1 MRCSDPLVAALRL
14 LRPRLPRLLLAVLMG
29 VLSLGSALTLA
40 GLSAWLITRAWQ
52 MPPVLDLSVAV
63 VAVRALGISRGV
75 FHYCERL
82 ASHDTALRAAGT
94 ARERIYARLAGG
106 PVDAVM
112 RRHSGELVARVGAD
126 VDELSDVL
134 VRGVLPI
141 GVAVVLSV
149 AATSVVAVI
158 SPAAGAVLAGCL
170 LIAGVLAPWLAA
182 RAVTAQETVATQH
195 HCARDV
201 ATMTALEHAPELRVS
216 GRLAEMITE
225 SQRRKR
231 DWGHAI
237 DRAAAPAAVATATP
251 TAAMGVSVRGAV
263 AAGIGLAST
272 LAPTTVAVLML
283 LPLSA
288 FEATTALP
296 AAAVQLTRS
305 RIAARRLLDLAGPN
319 PPPGA
324 VSTVSPNGAGRLV
337 AADLRSGYPRAAA
350 TGPVTVTLEPGARLA
365 VVGPS
370 GSGKTALLMTLA
382 GLLPPRAGCVALG
395 GAPLDAINERE
406 LHRNIGFFGED
417 AHLFATKVRD
427 NLLVARGDCGD
438 DELRDALERVGLGRW
453 LAGLPDGLATV
464 LTGGAHAVSAGQRR
478 RLLLARAL
486 ISPAPI
492 MLLDEPTEHLDG
504 AAAEPILRALLDPG
518 GGLVAPERTVVVAT
532 HHLPGDVG
540 CPTLEIDA
548 CSWEPTLVIA
558 AAGGS
563 YAAAELADP
572 ARIRRRIT

>member
-1 MRCSDPLVAALRL
+1 MTMRCSDPLVAALGL
-14 LRPRLPRLLLAVLMG
+14 LRPRLLRLLLAILLG

-112 RRHSGELVARVGAD
+112 RRHSGERVARVGAD

-149 AATSVVAVI
+149 AAITVIAVI

-182 RAVTAQETVATQH
+182 RAATAQETVATQH
-195 HCARDV
+195 HSARDV
-201 ATMTALEHAPELRVS
+201 ATMIALEHAPELRVS

-225 SQRRKR
+225 SERRQR

-237 DRAAAPAAVATATP
+237 DRAAAV
-251 TAAMGVSVRGAV
+251 GVSVLGAV

-296 AAAVQLTRS
+296 SAAVQLTRS
-305 RIAARRLLDLAGPN
+305 RISARRLLELAGPN

-324 VSTVSPNGAGRLV
+324 VYDGLPRRCGAG
-337 AADLRSGYPRAAA
+337 GGG
-350 TGPVTVTLEPGARLA
+350 GPV
-365 VVGPS
+365 
-370 GSGKTALLMTLA
+370 
-382 GLLPPRAGCVALG
+382 
-395 GAPLDAINERE
+395 
-406 LHRNIGFFGED
+406 
-417 AHLFATKVRD
+417 
-427 NLLVARGDCGD
+427 
-438 DELRDALERVGLGRW
+438 
-453 LAGLPDGLATV
+453 
-464 LTGGAHAVSAGQRR
+464 
-478 RLLLARAL
+478 
-486 ISPAPI
+486 
-492 MLLDEPTEHLDG
+492 
-504 AAAEPILRALLDPG
+504 
-518 GGLVAPERTVVVAT
+518 
-532 HHLPGDVG
+532 
-540 CPTLEIDA
+540 
-548 CSWEPTLVIA
+548 
-558 AAGGS
+558 
-563 YAAAELADP
+563 
-572 ARIRRRIT
+572 

>member
-1 MRCSDPLVAALRL
+1 M
-14 LRPRLPRLLLAVLMG
+14 
-29 VLSLGSALTLA
+29 
-40 GLSAWLITRAWQ
+40 I
-52 MPPVLDLSVAV
+52 
-63 VAVRALGISRGV
+63 
-75 FHYCERL
+75 
-82 ASHDTALRAAGT
+82 
-94 ARERIYARLAGG
+94 
-106 PVDAVM
+106 
-112 RRHSGELVARVGAD
+112 
-126 VDELSDVL
+126 
-134 VRGVLPI
+134 
-141 GVAVVLSV
+141 
-149 AATSVVAVI
+149 
-158 SPAAGAVLAGCL
+158 
-170 LIAGVLAPWLAA
+170 
-182 RAVTAQETVATQH
+182 
-195 HCARDV
+195 
-201 ATMTALEHAPELRVS
+201 ALEHAPELRVS

-225 SQRRKR
+225 SERRQR

-237 DRAAAPAAVATATP
+237 DR
-251 TAAMGVSVRGAV
+251 

-296 AAAVQLTRS
+296 SAAVQLTRS
-305 RIAARRLLDLAGPN
+305 RIAGRLLELAGPN
-319 PPPGA
+319 PPPGV
-324 VSTVSPNGAGRLV
+324 VSTVSPDGAGRV
-337 AADLRSGYPRAAA
+337 AAVDLCSGYGRAAT
-350 TGPVTVTLEPGARLA
+350 TGPVTVTLQPGARLA

-382 GLLPPRAGCVALG
+382 GLLPPRAGSVALD

-406 LHRNIGFFGED
+406 LRTNIGFFAED
-417 AHLFATKVRD
+417 AHLFATTLGD

-438 DELRDALERVGLGRW
+438 DELRGALERVGLAAW
-453 LAGLPDGLATV
+453 LAGLPDELATV
-464 LTGGAHAVSAGQRR
+464 LTGGAQAVSAGQRR

-492 MLLDEPTEHLDG
+492 MLLDESTEHLDG
-504 AAAEPILRALLDPG
+504 AAAEPILRALLDPS

-563 YAAAELADP
+563 YAP
-572 ARIRRRIT
+572 RYWPIRRAVAAPQIT